1 MHFKRALQA
10 ILIGGLLSWG
20 ASDLFAQDY
29 YLYVAAESDDQV
41 HLVHFDGNSQQG
53 SIAETID
60 VGTWPQENEGPHGLN
75 ISPDGNYWFVSIAHG
90 MPYGSL
96 WKYETGTNEYV
107 DEVELGLFPATMD
120 ISSSTGL
127 LYIVNFN
134 LHGDME
140 PSTVSVVEPE
150 TMMRLD
156 DIETGIMPHGSRI
169 TDDGTR
175 QYHVSMMTDE
185 LIEIDTKMLEVSRR
199 LKLGKDANN
208 SAHNMHTGSE
218 MNHSNMDHSEH
229 GDMDHGDA
237 GMDHDSME
245 HNPVEKPTWA
255 DPHPTKP
262 LVYIAG
268 NGSDEILEVD
278 TGKWEVTKRWSSG
291 KAPYNLEV
299 THDGKLL
306 VVTYK
311 GEGATGIWNL
321 ESGQELAKIPNSRKV
336 SHGVTISPDDKFAFI
351 SVEGIGGEPGSVDII
366 NLETLQLVDVVETGK
381 QAGGIIFWKMDR

>member
-1 MHFKRALQA
+1 MQFKRVLQA
-10 ILIGGLLSWG
+10 VMIGGFLVLGTSG
-20 ASDLFAQDY
+20 LIAQDY

-41 HLVHFDGNSQQG
+41 HLIHFDGDSQQG
-53 SIAETID
+53 KIAETIN

-75 ISPDGNYWFVSIAHG
+75 ISPDGEHWFVSIAHG

-96 WKYETGTNEYV
+96 WKYKTGTNEYV

-127 LYIVNFN
+127 LYVVNFN

-156 DIETGIMPHGSRI
+156 DIETGIMPHGSRV

-185 LIEIDTKMLEVSRR
+185 LIEIDTKTLEVSRR
-199 LKLGKDANN
+199 LKLGKNAGN
-208 SAHNMHTGSE
+208 SQHSMTASSDMD
-218 MNHSNMDHSEH
+218 HSNMDHS
-229 GDMDHGDA
+229 DHRK
-237 GMDHDSME
+237 MV

-262 LVYIAG
+262 LVYVAG

-278 TGKWEVTKRWSSG
+278 TKKWEVTKRWDTG
-291 KAPYNLEV
+291 KAPYNLEIS
-299 THDGKLL
+299 HDGKLL
-306 VVTYK
+306 VATYK
-311 GEGATGIWNL
+311 GEGATGVWDL
-321 ESGQELAKIPNSRKV
+321 KKEKELAKIPNSRKV
-336 SHGVTISPDDKFAFI
+336 SHGVTISPDNKFAFI

-366 NLETLQLVDVVETGK
+366 NLQTLKRVDVVETGK
-381 QAGGIIFWKMDR
+381 QAGGIIFWKMDS